1 MTDRERL
8 VELLKLPSNCMPH
21 AVCEKCGLNGVC
33 SVQRQADKILADGW
47 MRPPCKVGSDIYTI
61 QNGEI
66 EKHYVMEVSKHNNGN
81 NYIKY
86 VPYGKNG
93 IAELCWVQ
101 SRCTDKEIGKTV
113 FLTREEAE
121 KVLKGGVSDA

>member
-8 VELLKLPSNCMPH
+8 VELIELSVPPSSSH
-21 AVCEKCGLNGVC
+21 WAEVI
-33 SVQRQADKILADGW
+33 ADELLADGW
-47 MRPPCKVGSDIYTI
+47 IRPPCKAGSDIYTI

-66 EKHYVMEVSKHNNGN
+66 KKHYVMEVSKHNNGN

-101 SRCTDKEIGKTV
+101 SRCTDKEIGKIA
-113 FLTREEAE
+113 FWSREEA
-121 KVLKGGVSDA
+121 KQALKGGER